1 VKYTK
6 PSRYNLRL
14 SFEQYQVLLDRKQQ
28 ATERHERVRYKDLIE
43 SWGIRQ
49 SVIGTALQRGIKQ
62 YDYILWKQ
70 GKEDSLP
77 LLRATTTQF
86 VHNSEQVQ
94 R

>member
-1 VKYTK
+1 MKYTK

-14 SFEQYQVLLDRKQQ
+14 SFDQYRVLLDRKQK

-43 SWGIRQ
+43 AWGVRQ

-70 GKEDSLP
+70 GKENSL
-77 LLRATTTQF
+77 
-86 VHNSEQVQ
+86 QVQ